1 MIDIRIHGVGRY
13 ELLQDVSVS
22 VNGWNITVYKGF
34 TWDGASIPKSLWS
47 EVGCPIDYAVESL
60 IHDALY
66 RTHLLDRKSADKIF
80 HRLLV
85 QNGVSMVKAKA
96 MYLAVRVGGEEA
108 YSGAN
113 MKSHYRKYVMITPI
127 DFNV

>member
-1 MIDIRIHGVGRY
+1 MIDIRIHGVGKY

-22 VNGWNITVYKGF
+22 VNGWIITVYKGF
-34 TWDGASIPKSLWS
+34 VWDGASIPESLID
-47 EVGCPIDYAVESL
+47 VIGCPIDYAYESC

-80 HRLLV
+80 HKLLV
-85 QNGVSMVKAKA
+85 QNGVPLIKAKA

-108 YSGAN
+108 YSN
-113 MKSHYRKYVMITPI
+113 TSMKSHYRNFVFIEPS
-127 DFNV
+127 NV